1 MNGTL
6 LGMERVGWGNIPFVA
21 METQG
26 ADSLNAC
33 VRAGNWV
40 TLDEITRLINSSYL
54 ILIFIIE

>member
-6 LGMERVGWGNIPFVA
+6 LGMERVGWGNVPFVA

-40 TLDEITRLINSSYL
+40 ALDEITRLINIS
-54 ILIFIIE
+54 